1 MAHIQASRP
10 DMDIEAD
17 VEDIIV
23 HYPPLMNDRHHLNV
37 HVEDGAV
44 TVTGHTRSAITREYL
59 VDAVNKIAGVI
70 RANTD
75 LLFCDDDIRRD
86 VGHLIPEGVYANVQR
101 GVVVLTGQPAS
112 GVNTVDLTTKLTAVP
127 GVRAVRTQFSA

>member
-59 VDAVNKIAGVI
+59 VDAVNKIARYFGMTIDELVNFDGNI
-70 RANTD
+70 PDEVTIED
-75 LLFCDDDIRRD
+75 KSLMEQ
-86 VGHLIPEGVYANVQR
+86 VKLIAELEPEEKNMVFKMIDTFLTKKKFKDFFQKNVAA
-101 GVVVLTGQPAS
+101 L
-112 GVNTVDLTTKLTAVP
+112 
-127 GVRAVRTQFSA
+127 